1 MQGGILGDAKS
12 FVDHPCID
20 DHAQPYLVLKPT
32 HTHICTNLTHFPT
45 VGGGVGLSIFAPF
58 RIATE
63 RTVFAMPETLIGYFP
78 DVGASYFLPRLDGEI
93 GLYLGMTGAPIKGR
107 EVL

>member
-1 MQGGILGDAKS
+1 MRDAKS
-12 FVDHPCID
+12 FVDRSCID
-20 DHAQPYLVLKPT
+20 DHTQPSLVLKLT
-32 HTHICTNLTHFPT
+32 LIHICTNLTHFLT

-63 RTVFAMPETLIGYFP
+63 RTVFSMPETSIGYFP

-93 GLYLGMTGAPIKGR
+93 GLYLGLTGAQVKGR
-107 EVL
+107 DVL